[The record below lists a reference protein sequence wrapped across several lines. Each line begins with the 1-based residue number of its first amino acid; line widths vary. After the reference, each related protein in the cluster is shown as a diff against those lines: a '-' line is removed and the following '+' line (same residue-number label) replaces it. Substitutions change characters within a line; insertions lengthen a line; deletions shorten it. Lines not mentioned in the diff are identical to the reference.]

1 MEFRNR
7 DRCPCCDFSLKGDE
21 KIIKGDLD
29 VNVNKDDLSNVW
41 MGIGKTKHFTY
52 FKCSNCGTL
61 YNNIYPSES
70 LLSNLYQ
77 NMPANMDS
85 EVNTQNQIKNQA
97 SYAKYIYKGLNLLDT
112 KNIKYSFLEVGA
124 DRGLLIKE
132 LKNLLGTKFKYCI
145 GVEPNHVVLKEL
157 ENNLKESSKNSKIVS
172 DIQNLS
178 LKDNQFNL
186 SACIHILDHCYD
198 PKELL
203 INLNNNLKSNG
214 LLLIVVHNPESSLA
228 KVLGKRWP
236 PYCSQHP
243 QLFTK
248 RGMLKISE
256 LTGFDLIKKGRT
268 FNNFALSMI
277 TNFFRFN
284 INFANNINL
293 KMPLGNM
300 YYILRKKEDMKPIS

>member
-1 MEFRNR
+1 
-7 DRCPCCDFSLKGDE
+7 
-21 KIIKGDLD
+21 
-29 VNVNKDDLSNVW
+29 
-41 MGIGKTKHFTY
+41 MGIGKTKHFSY
-52 FKCSNCGTL
+52 FKCFNCGTL
-61 YNNIYPSES
+61 YNKVYPSET
-70 LLSNLYQ
+70 LLNNLYQ

-97 SYAKYIYKGLNLLDT
+97 SYAKYIQKVLNLLDR
-112 KNIKYSFLEVGA
+112 KNTENSFLEVGA

-132 LKNLLGTKFKYCI
+132 LKNLIGTKFKDCI
-145 GVEPNHVVLKEL
+145 GIEPNSVVLKEL
-157 ENNLKESSKNSKIVS
+157 EDNLKESSKNSKIVS

-284 INFANNINL
+284 IDFANNINL

>member
-1 MEFRNR
+1 VEFRNR

-29 VNVNKDDLSNVW
+29 ENVNKDDLSDVW
-41 MGIGKTKHFTY
+41 MGIGKTKHFSY

-70 LLSNLYQ
+70 LLNNLYQ

-112 KNIKYSFLEVGA
+112 KNIQYSFLEVGA

-132 LKNLLGTKFKYCI
+132 LKNLLGIKFKYCI
-145 GVEPNHVVLKEL
+145 GIEPNNVVLKEL
-157 ENNLKESSKNSKIVS
+157 EDNLKESSKNSKIVS

-214 LLLIVVHNPESSLA
+214 LLLIVVHNPESTLA

-256 LTGFDLIKKGRT
+256 LTGFELMKKGRT

-284 INFANNINL
+284 IDFANNINL

-300 YYILRKKEDMKPIS
+300 YYILRKKEDMKLIS